1 MQRATC
7 NDKCQKSINS
17 NCRLSA
23 RWAAFISW
31 ACAWGAWVRIL
42 CCQLLFPRRWRRHV
56 YLWPVRP
63 SPSPSSLAR
72 VRASRRVIS
81 CASATIRASHIV
93 APRHLSNRTLHSL
106 QFFQCQSDCCR
117 LARQCEHTRTV
128 AGWPWSIRIDTPKQH
143 VAVPARAVRVVG
155 AAAASIAA
163 SALPE
168 SGRSSRRDSTQHA
181 AGVRGSA
188 SFAQSID
195 LWGWRR
201 PAVTIEPRASRP
213 AAVLAQG

>member
-1 MQRATC
+1 MLLRALGGRCECGGALTAGHLRVRLGWRWEKVVGWMRGRHRATC

-81 CASATIRASHIV
+81 RASATIRASHIV

-106 QFFQCQSDCCR
+106 QFFQCQSDCRR

-128 AGWPWSIRIDTPKQH
+128 AGWPSSIRIDTPKQH

-155 AAAASIAA
+155 
-163 SALPE
+163 
-168 SGRSSRRDSTQHA
+168 GCRSEHHRKR
-181 AGVRGSA
+181 
-188 SFAQSID
+188 FARI
-195 LWGWRR
+195 RE
-201 PAVTIEPRASRP
+201 VFTT
-213 AAVLAQG
+213 